1 MIPGPATQNGAGLL
15 GLRTPVCSG
24 LVGTLVSQ
32 ATKHRSPLPGHM
44 LVGRSPACGLQLS
57 DPTVSTDHASLSW
70 NGDAWEVRDLGS
82 KNGTFLDGVRLR
94 PGTASICRKGQV
106 LAFGDLEQ
114 AFELV
119 DDGPPAAVAIEIET
133 GAVQVAQNGMI
144 SLPHPDDPQ
153 VSIYEGVTQDWML
166 ETGEGLVHTIEHGE
180 TVRINGKAYRIQLP
194 VVPEGT
200 PLAKG
205 DLSLNTVTL
214 EFQVSSDEEHVDVVL
229 LDRGLEQRLERREH
243 NYVLLTLARLREAD
257 EELPIAERGWRDRTE
272 LERLLKMDSNALNV
286 SIHRARQ
293 QLSAAGVQGAAGIV
307 QVKRKERRFGTPR
320 FRIIR
325 QSSQ

>member
-1 MIPGPATQNGAGLL
+1 MTHLL
-15 GLRTPVCSG
+15 SIAVHRYAPPVGSLKKRADG
-24 LVGTLVSQ
+24 SV
-32 ATKHRSPLPGHM
+32 SPLPGHL
-44 LVGRSPACGLQLS
+44 LVGRSPACGLRLS

-70 NGDAWEVRDLGS
+70 GGDAWELRDLGS

-94 PGTASICRKGQV
+94 PGVASTCSKGQV
-106 LAFGDLEQ
+106 LAFGDLEI

-119 DDGPPAAVAIEIET
+119 DDSPPEAVAIDLESGT
-133 GAVQVAQNGMI
+133 VHTATNGMI
-144 SLPHPDDPQ
+144 SLPHADDPQ

-166 ETGEGLVHTIEHGE
+166 ETTEGMVHTIADGE
-180 TVRINGKAYRIQLP
+180 TVRVGGAAYRIQLP

-200 PLAKG
+200 PLAQG
-205 DLSLNTVTL
+205 ELSLNTVTI

-243 NYVLLTLARLREAD
+243 NYVLLTLARLRQQD
-257 EELPIAERGWRDRTE
+257 EDKDPAGRGWRDRTE
-272 LERLLKMDSNALNV
+272 LERLLKVDSNALNV

-293 QLSAAGVQGAAGIV
+293 QLSAAGVQGAAGVV
-307 QVKRKERRFGTPR
+307 QVKRRERRFGTPR

-325 QSSQ
+325 GG